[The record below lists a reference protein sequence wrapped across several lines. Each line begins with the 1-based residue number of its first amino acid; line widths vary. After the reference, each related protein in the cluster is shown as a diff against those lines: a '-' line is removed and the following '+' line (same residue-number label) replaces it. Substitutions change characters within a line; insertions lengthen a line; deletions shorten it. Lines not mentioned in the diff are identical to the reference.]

1 MSSEIAELPVPL
13 SRGPV
18 PLPKIQ
24 IPMRAA
30 ALVTRLRLLDGLAGG
45 PGQHVAS
52 AGDKALGVTL
62 VCGPAGSG
70 KTTLLVDW
78 ARSRRR
84 DTSTAIAWVSL
95 NHDDNDVFILWSAIL
110 RALELTGAFP
120 AASPLHTLRAPRHRL
135 DPRFV
140 EAFVAAFRQ
149 AVRHPIHLVL
159 DDLQEIRE
167 PEALASLDTLLRNAP
182 PTLHLVLG
190 TRYAP
195 PLGLPRLRL
204 EGLVRDIDR
213 SRLGFTEAEADAL
226 LRLHDVELS
235 APQLSLLLSRT
246 EGWAAGLRLAAMS
259 LAKTSE
265 PSQLLAEFAGDD
277 RAVADYLV
285 GEVLERQD
293 AEVLDFLL
301 ATSVC
306 ERLTAELARHLSGR
320 EDAGSLLDEL
330 ERTNSF
336 ITALGHS
343 YYRYHPMLRQYLR
356 AELSRRGQQT
366 ARDLHHA
373 AAKWFEARGETLTAL
388 EHAAAAEDDE
398 LLADL
403 LTGHAL
409 RHLTSGE
416 GTRVRRVLRRVAPS
430 TRRSPTVAAVAAL
443 VELDAGNPGAARE
456 LLRPEPEPAPR
467 AQPEPALRP
476 GRPAVVPVTAGVV
489 ALGYA
494 RSTSDARAVRRLLAF
509 PGPGTAEPDL
519 DMLLHLHRGEA
530 ALWLGDPASAA
541 ADLGHAQLLALGE
554 HRPWLT
560 LAASAALASAAL
572 QAGDL
577 DAAEVAALDALGLA
591 ARHGW
596 DASPAAAQARSALG
610 WVRYQRMDDQAA
622 MTLTGVIAGENGR
635 PPPSPDELGSRLLD
649 AFARYAGA
657 TDRRAIVQDIRDIWR
672 LRRPGHVQP
681 QLVAVAAF
689 VEQALALA
697 VGEGQWAMEA
707 GARTRE
713 LLGDTAEVA
722 VMHAV
727 MLAHRGRARTARQ
740 MLAPVLRG
748 ELPLVSV
755 LTTIEAWLWEAR
767 LALRL
772 DDRQRADVAIAEAV
786 SRAAPGRL
794 IRPFQ
799 RGGDEVNELLASTA
813 GTFGHQ
819 EPFVGR
825 VRSIVRPGGLA
836 DGLLTVRE
844 LELLSELPSLR
855 TADEIAASM
864 YLSVNTVKTHIRG
877 IYRKLEVNN
886 RRDAVTSARRRGL
899 L

>member
-1 MSSEIAELPVPL
+1 MSSEIAEPPEAL

-30 ALVTRLRLLDGLAGG
+30 ALVTRPRLVDDVAAGSG
-45 PGQHVAS
+45 RHVAS
-52 AGDKALGVTL
+52 GGDKALGVTL

-78 ARSRRR
+78 ARHRRR
-84 DTSTAIAWVSL
+84 DPSTAIAWVSL

-120 AASPLHTLRAPRHRL
+120 AASPLRGLRAPRHRL

-140 EAFVAAFRQ
+140 ETFGAAFRQ

-182 PTLHLVLG
+182 PSLHLLLAS
-190 TRYAP
+190 RYAP
-195 PLGLPRLRL
+195 PLGLPRMRL
-204 EGLVRDIDR
+204 EGRVRDIDR

-235 APQLSLLLSRT
+235 TSQLALLLSRT

-259 LAKTSE
+259 LAKSSE

-285 GEVLERQD
+285 GEVLERQE
-293 AEVLDFLL
+293 AEILDFLL

-306 ERLTAELARHLSGR
+306 EQLTAELARHLSGR

-336 ITALGHS
+336 ITGLGHG

-356 AELSRRGQQT
+356 AELSRRGHQT
-366 ARDLHHA
+366 ALDLNRA

-398 LLADL
+398 LLAGL

-416 GTRVRRVLRRVAPS
+416 GARIRRVLRRVVQS
-430 TRRSPTVAAVAAL
+430 TRRSPAVAAVAAL
-443 VELDAGNPGAARE
+443 VELDAGNPGAARD
-456 LLRPEPEPAPR
+456 LLHPEPAPR
-467 AQPEPALRP
+467 F
-476 GRPAVVPVTAGVV
+476 GRPPVVSVATGLV

-509 PGPGTAEPDL
+509 PGPMTAEPDL

-530 ALWLGDPASAA
+530 ALWLGDPAAA
-541 ADLGHAQLLALGE
+541 AVDLGHAQLLALGE

-572 QAGDL
+572 QAGEL

-591 ARHGW
+591 ATHGW
-596 DASPAAAQARSALG
+596 DASPAAAQARSTLG
-610 WVRYQRMDDQAA
+610 WIRYHRADDQAA
-622 MTLTGVIAGENGR
+622 MTLAGAIAGENGR
-635 PPPSPDELGSRLLD
+635 TTPSPDELGSRLLV

-657 TDRRAIVQDIRDIWR
+657 TDRRAIVQDIRDVWR
-672 LRRPGHVQP
+672 LRRSGHVQP

-697 VGEGQWAMEA
+697 VGEGQWAIEA
-707 GARTRE
+707 GSRTRG

-727 MLAHRGRARTARQ
+727 ILAHRGRSRTARQ

-748 ELPLVSV
+748 ELPTVSV
-755 LTTIEAWLWEAR
+755 LTAIEAWLWEAR

-772 DDRQRADVAIAEAV
+772 DDRQRAEVAIAEAV
-786 SRAAPGRL
+786 ARAAPGSL

-799 RGGDEVNELLASTA
+799 RGGDEVNELLARTA

-819 EPFVGR
+819 EPFVAR
-825 VRSIVRPGGLA
+825 VRSIVRPDGHVA

-886 RRDAVTSARRRGL
+886 RRDAVTSARRLGL